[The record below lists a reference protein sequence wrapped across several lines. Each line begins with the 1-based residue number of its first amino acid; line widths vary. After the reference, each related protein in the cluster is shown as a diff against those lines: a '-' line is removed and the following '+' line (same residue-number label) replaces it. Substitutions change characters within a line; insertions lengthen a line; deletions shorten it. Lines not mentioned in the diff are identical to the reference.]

1 MYNGSD
7 RGAWKILV
15 HQKQFKKFRKWL
27 QLEWEII
34 TSNITA
40 EATAN
45 KPPTH
50 PLYSVTSAA
59 GYESDAE
66 DDDEDSYATAFSNA
80 MSAASVPHED
90 WNLELP
96 HEMPRRPK
104 AGSYVQA
111 VTQSS
116 SASQMSKLTQGT
128 ASAGRGG
135 SGCGGPGYGYA
146 AGHSSYSDTQQQTQ
160 QLIAALETMIT
171 KKRLNAGGVI

>member
-1 MYNGSD
+1 MAPAG
-7 RGAWKILV
+7 
-15 HQKQFKKFRKWL
+15 

-59 GYESDAE
+59 GYESHAE
-66 DDDEDSYATAFSNA
+66 DDDEEDSYATAFSNA
-80 MSAASVPHED
+80 MSAASGPDED

-96 HEMPRRPK
+96 PEMPRRPK
-104 AGSYVQA
+104 AGSYVKA

-160 QLIAALETMIT
+160 QLIAARETAIILMIN
-171 KKRLNAGGVI
+171 KKG